1 MENRHPSRKLATAWF
16 TIRFAIP
23 LAICAGLI
31 LPVFGAGPVLAA
43 GDDPSGAWLV
53 EDGSAIVQ
61 ISECGSAL
69 CGTIIWSQKP
79 KDVRGEVLC
88 GRQVLGD
95 AIASG
100 AGSWDKGWIYSPKTD
115 SKYAVSL
122 KLAADGTLDL
132 HVTAG
137 LFGRDQIWKRP
148 TIKIAP
154 CTP

>member
-1 MENRHPSRKLATAWF
+1 MENRKPSLALAASWL
-16 TIRFAIP
+16 AIP

-31 LPVFGAGPVLAA
+31 LPVLGAGPVLAT
-43 GDDPSGAWLV
+43 GDDPTGTWLV

-61 ISECGSAL
+61 ISECGPAL

-79 KDVRGEVLC
+79 KDIRGEVLC

-95 AIASG
+95 AVASG

-122 KLAADGTLDL
+122 KLAADGALDL
-132 HVTAG
+132 HITAG

-154 CTP
+154 CAP